1 MRIATVAWLV
11 GLQLGCSLSTSLDDL
26 GRAPASNPVEASTGR
41 AIVTVDVVGTGKGTV
56 RSVPSGVDCG
66 ATCSAAFAIG
76 TELTLIATPD
86 LGSRFVGFTESC
98 SGTAPCAFTVRGP
111 TLIRATFETIPKVV
125 TWDKSWS
132 GSGLSFADLDLSVSS
147 LTPDTRNVR
156 TTLGRSSGRWYWEI
170 RVTSGASSVNGGG
183 VGLATSDMPAGTP
196 YIGADPSGLSFG
208 YSGFPQYFLQW
219 AGAWVNGAPP
229 PSSALQ
235 AGAVYM
241 FALDLDAGHL
251 WLGENGGWFGGG
263 DPAAGKLPTA
273 TGLAGT
279 VYPAATLYG
288 NSPHA
293 LLANFGASAFTY
305 PVPAGFAPGFF

>member
-125 TWDKSWS
+125 TWD
-132 GSGLSFADLDLSVSS
+132 
-147 LTPDTRNVR
+147 
-156 TTLGRSSGRWYWEI
+156 
-170 RVTSGASSVNGGG
+170 
-183 VGLATSDMPAGTP
+183 
-196 YIGADPSGLSFG
+196 
-208 YSGFPQYFLQW
+208 
-219 AGAWVNGAPP
+219 
-229 PSSALQ
+229 
-235 AGAVYM
+235 
-241 FALDLDAGHL
+241 
-251 WLGENGGWFGGG
+251 
-263 DPAAGKLPTA
+263 
-273 TGLAGT
+273 
-279 VYPAATLYG
+279 
-288 NSPHA
+288 
-293 LLANFGASAFTY
+293 
-305 PVPAGFAPGFF
+305 